1 MGVQTLRRS
10 DALKGGFWLGGF
22 VFGFKRL
29 GSKIK
34 KKTKDLVFISKKNPW

>member
-10 DALKGGFWLGGF
+10 KRRIL
-22 VFGFKRL
+22 VRRICFGFKRL

-34 KKTKDLVFISKKNPW
+34 KKTKDLVIL